1 MVPPDAGSPVR
12 RRLGLFLLGAHG
24 PASIPVLARAA
35 EDAGLDDVWL
45 AEHHFTAYGTL
56 PSATVAA
63 GHALGATRRIEV
75 GTAACVLPARHPVAL
90 GEEAALLHELSGGRF
105 RLGVAR
111 GGPWVDLEV
120 FGTGL
125 PRRDEGFPESL
136 DLLRSWLSGAYRV
149 GSDRDL
155 FRFREVTVSP
165 RVTMPIWVAATSP
178 GTAAEAARRGLPL
191 LLGMHADAA
200 EKTGMLAHWASVA
213 AAHGHDPADA
223 DHVSVHLAPGP
234 APLLESLLE
243 RTRDYV
249 RIDGSPPAHRDLDAY
264 AARLR
269 RIHETIEPIP
279 GVRRTLLFV
288 EAAGSLDAVRDTIS
302 RLRPEARP
310 QPVARPAG
318 EPVARSE
325 AGPGVRSGAEAAAR
339 L

>member
-1 MVPPDAGSPVR
+1 MHEADAGSPVR

-24 PASIPVLARAA
+24 PASIPALARAA

-63 GHALGATRRIEV
+63 GHALGATRHIEI
-75 GTAACVLPARHPVAL
+75 GTAACVLPSRHPVAL
-90 GEEAALLHELSGGRF
+90 GEEAALLHALSGGRF

-125 PRRDEGFPESL
+125 PYREQGFSEAL
-136 DLLRSWLSGAYRV
+136 DLLRAWLSGAARL
-149 GSDRDL
+149 GAHGD
-155 FRFREVTVSP
+155 FHRFREVTVSLP
-165 RVTMPIWVAATSP
+165 AKMPIWVAATSRP
-178 GTAAEAARRGLPL
+178 TVELAARRGLPL
-191 LLGMHADAA
+191 LLGMDADIAQKK
-200 EKTGMLAHWASVA
+200 EMLAVWAATA
-213 AAHGHDPADA
+213 AAHGHDPAAA
-223 DHVSVHLAPGP
+223 DHASVHLAPGP
-234 APLLESLLE
+234 SPRLEELLA

-269 RIHETIEPIP
+269 RIHDTIEDLP

-288 EAAGSLDAVRDTIS
+288 EAAPDPYSAASSAAGSVGWANS
-302 RLRPEARP
+302 
-310 QPVARPAG
+310 
-318 EPVARSE
+318 
-325 AGPGVRSGAEAAAR
+325 
-339 L
+339 

>member
-1 MVPPDAGSPVR
+1 MVQPDAESPVR

-24 PASIPVLARAA
+24 PASIPRLARAA

-45 AEHHFTAYGTL
+45 AEHHFTGYGTL

-63 GHALGATRRIEV
+63 GHALGATRRIEI
-75 GTAACVLPARHPVAL
+75 GTAACVLPNRHPVAL

-120 FGTGL
+120 FGTG
-125 PRRDEGFPESL
+125 PARRDHGFPESL
-136 DLLRSWLSGAYRV
+136 DLLCAWLSGAYRV

-155 FRFREVTVSP
+155 FKFREVTVSP
-165 RVTMPIWVAATSP
+165 RVAMPVWVAATSP
-178 GTAAEAARRGLPL
+178 ATAAEAARRGLPL
-191 LLGMHADAA
+191 LLGMHADVS
-200 EKTGMLAHWASVA
+200 EKTDMLAHWASVA
-213 AAHGHDPADA
+213 EAAGQDPAGA
-223 DHVSVHLAPGP
+223 DHLSVHLAPGP

-249 RIDGSPPAHRDLDAY
+249 RIDGSPPVHRDLGEY

-269 RIHETIEPIP
+269 RIHETIEDIP

-288 EAAGSLDAVRDTIS
+288 EAAGPPEAVQQAIS
-302 RLRPEARP
+302 AARATLRPMAKSAPRP
-310 QPVARPAG
+310 VGGSAPAFAPRP
-318 EPVARSE
+318 
-325 AGPGVRSGAEAAAR
+325 
-339 L
+339 

>member
-24 PASIPVLARAA
+24 PASIPPLARAA

-63 GHALGATRRIEV
+63 GHALGVTRRIEI

-125 PRRDEGFPESL
+125 PRRDHGFPESL

-149 GSDRDL
+149 GSDSGL

-165 RVTMPIWVAATSP
+165 RAAMPVWVAATSP
-178 GTAAEAARRGLPL
+178 ATVEVAARRGLSL
-191 LLGMHADAA
+191 LLGMHADVA
-200 EKTGMLAHWASVA
+200 EKRDMLAHWDAVA
-213 AAHGHDPADA
+213 VAHGHDPARA
-223 DHVSVHLAPGP
+223 DHASVHLAPGP

-249 RIDGSPPAHRDLDAY
+249 RIDGSPPAHRDLGAY

-269 RIHETIEPIP
+269 RIHETVEDLP

-288 EAAGSLDAVRDTIS
+288 EAAGPLDAVRDLIS
-302 RLRPEARP
+302 GLRRPVPE
-310 QPVARPAG
+310 PA
-318 EPVARSE
+318 
-325 AGPGVRSGAEAAAR
+325 VRAVPAPTAP

>member
-1 MVPPDAGSPVR
+1 MSGPDAESPVR

-24 PASIPVLARAA
+24 PASVPSLARAA
-35 EDAGLDDVWL
+35 EEAGLDDVWL

-63 GHALGATRRIEV
+63 GHALGATHRIEI

-125 PRRDEGFPESL
+125 SRRERGFPESL
-136 DLLRSWLSGAYRV
+136 DLLCAWLSGAPRV
-149 GSDRDL
+149 GFHGD
-155 FRFREVTVSP
+155 FHRFREVAVSP
-165 RVTMPIWVAATSP
+165 RAAVPVWVAATTP
-178 GTAAEAARRGLPL
+178 ATVEVAARRGLPL
-191 LLGMHADAA
+191 LLGVHADAA
-200 EKTGMLAHWASVA
+200 EKADLLARWSATA
-213 AAHGHDPADA
+213 AAHGHDPERA
-223 DHVSVHLAPGP
+223 DHASVHLAPGP
-234 APLLESLLE
+234 APMLEELLA

-269 RIHETIEPIP
+269 RIHETIEEPP
-279 GVRRTLLFV
+279 GVRRTLLMV
-288 EAAGSLDAVRDTIS
+288 EAAGDLGAVE
-302 RLRPEARP
+302 EA
-310 QPVARPAG
+310 VYA
-318 EPVARSE
+318 S
-325 AGPGVRSGAEAAAR
+325 AAR
-339 L
+339 MAAGSVG